1 MMSLVGV
8 GKKDDMG
15 DGELDYLMG
24 MLNSMLTVFL
34 SSLFCRIS
42 PPDRSQ
48 RQLQEHVVVFVN
60 QPQNTKPDFTATPI
74 SAHLTSSPPSSPGR
88 QSPPGVVQPS
98 DINQLSPHV
107 LAESG
112 WWRWRRRRQVRS
124 LVPFVGRRSRWRH
137 RRQQQRPRSLLFG
150 VITTFCPAVPAQPL
164 DLHGGFDDEH
174 DAPFRQQLQPAQQR
188 WWRRRRWWRIR
199 SWIVPLWSDQVR
211 VESVGF
217 VDANLVRDS
226 KRLR

>member
-1 MMSLVGV
+1 MCNACGLYFKLHGVNRPLAMRKDGIQTRKRKPKKSGSTSGGGGGGLGGATDVMSLVGV

-15 DGELDYLMG
+15 DGELDYLRG

-88 QSPPGVVQPS
+88 QSPPV
-98 DINQLSPHV
+98 
-107 LAESG
+107 
-112 WWRWRRRRQVRS
+112 
-124 LVPFVGRRSRWRH
+124 FV
-137 RRQQQRPRSLLFG
+137 
-150 VITTFCPAVPAQPL
+150 
-164 DLHGGFDDEH
+164 
-174 DAPFRQQLQPAQQR
+174 
-188 WWRRRRWWRIR
+188 
-199 SWIVPLWSDQVR
+199 
-211 VESVGF
+211 
-217 VDANLVRDS
+217 
-226 KRLR
+226 